1 MQQILLIAVGGSLG
15 AIARYGLSIFIYH
28 TTSDIFPWGTL
39 TVNITGSFLIGVFIE
54 LFDTTIIPT
63 EWRSFITIGFLGAYT
78 TFSTYTLETIN
89 LFRDGELRLAAV
101 NVLAN
106 NIISIVLVV
115 AGIYSSRLALKLFS

>member
-15 AIARYGLSIFIYH
+15 AIARYGLSTFIYH

-39 TVNITGSFLIGVFIE
+39 AVNITGSFLIGVFIE

-101 NVLAN
+101 NVLTN